1 MLSGSLVKREIS
13 PWRMACLKIDSGY
26 DLTLTTAKDRIL
38 FLIIKLL
45 STWTECQSHKRRSHH
60 LHIILSV
67 NLTIG
72 AWIIPFLSFPQNM
85 VAKSR

>member
-38 FLIIKLL
+38 SLNSQLWLL
-45 STWTECQSHKRRSHH
+45 EGYHYICGRVRKSK
-60 LHIILSV
+60 SV
-67 NLTIG
+67 D
-72 AWIIPFLSFPQNM
+72 
-85 VAKSR
+85 